1 MPEPAPDKKLQ
12 LPISFATI
20 YGPYAFGVAS
30 LLIIWFSIVKP
41 ELDHRAIDFKSQM
54 DILKTL
60 GERDRTQESISKS
73 MAETAQTMAAT
84 AAVLERTVLRLE
96 GESGGTN

>member
-1 MPEPAPDKKLQ
+1 MPEPTPDKKLQ
-12 LPISFATI
+12 LPVTFATI

-41 ELDHRAIDFKSQM
+41 ELDHRAIDFKAQM

-60 GERDRTQESISKS
+60 GERDRQQESIARS
-73 MAETAQTMAAT
+73 MQETAQTMAAT
-84 AAVLERTVLRLE
+84 AAVLERTVQRLDR
-96 GESGGTN
+96 GQ

>member
-12 LPISFATI
+12 LPVTFATI

-41 ELDHRAIDFKSQM
+41 ELDHRAIDFQSQM
-54 DILKTL
+54 DILRTL
-60 GERDRTQESISKS
+60 GERDRQQESIARS
-73 MAETAQTMAAT
+73 MQETAQTMAAT
-84 AAVLERTVLRLE
+84 AAVLERTVARLE
-96 GESGGTN
+96 DARGN